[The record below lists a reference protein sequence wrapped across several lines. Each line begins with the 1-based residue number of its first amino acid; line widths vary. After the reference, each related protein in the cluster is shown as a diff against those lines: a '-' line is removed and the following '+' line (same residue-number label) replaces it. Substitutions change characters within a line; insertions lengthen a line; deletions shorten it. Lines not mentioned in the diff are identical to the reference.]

1 MISYYFEEIVLKYIV
16 AIMVTLL
23 LVGCGAN
30 KKPEPQKTTSSPKI
44 EVKEKIIIEE
54 KIVYKDRVVK
64 ADCKS
69 SDMQSIGAVELVQIV
84 DVGVTKEARID
95 TGATTTSIDAQD
107 IVLFERDG
115 KKWVKFKFAGKKLE
129 KKLIGIVTIKR
140 HGSEGIKRPS
150 IMLRLALGKTTRNV
164 KVTLADR
171 SKFTYPI
178 LIGRNF
184 LKDMF
189 MVDVSKKMGPAPIVK
204 GKK

>member
-1 MISYYFEEIVLKYIV
+1 MKYII
-16 AIMVTLL
+16 AIVVTLL
-23 LVGCGAN
+23 LVGCVAD
-30 KKPEPQKTTSSPKI
+30 KKPEPQQVTSKPEI
-44 EVKEKIIIEE
+44 IVKEKVVTQE
-54 KIVYKDRVVK
+54 KIVYKDRIVK
-64 ADCKS
+64 EECDNNEMKIIS
-69 SDMQSIGAVELVQIV
+69 AVELVQVV

-107 IVLFERDG
+107 IALFERDG
-115 KKWVKFKFAGKKLE
+115 KKWVKFKFAGKE
-129 KKLIGIVTIKR
+129 IKKKMLGIVSIKR
-140 HGSEGIKRPS
+140 HGAEDTKRPS
-150 IMLRLALGKTTRNV
+150 VMVRLALGDTTRNV

-189 MVDVSKKMGPAPIVK
+189 MVDVSKKMGPAPKIQ

>member
-1 MISYYFEEIVLKYIV
+1 MKAILGVVLTLFIFGCSAYTQPATSKSGKENIPSDTQKKHVEPATVKQDKQEKSEEL
-16 AIMVTLL
+16 M
-23 LVGCGAN
+23 
-30 KKPEPQKTTSSPKI
+30 E
-44 EVKEKIIIEE
+44 
-54 KIVYKDRVVK
+54 DRVI
-64 ADCKS
+64 
-69 SDMQSIGAVELVQIV
+69 IGAVELVQVVPI
-84 DVGVTKEARID
+84 GVTKEARID

-115 KKWVKFKFAGKKLE
+115 KKWVKFKFAGKE
-129 KKLIGIVTIKR
+129 IKKKMVDIVNIKR
-140 HGSEGIKRPS
+140 HGAEDVKRPS
-150 IMLRLALGKTTRNV
+150 IMIRLALGDVTRNV

-189 MVDVSKKMGPAPIVK
+189 IVDVSKEMGPAPK